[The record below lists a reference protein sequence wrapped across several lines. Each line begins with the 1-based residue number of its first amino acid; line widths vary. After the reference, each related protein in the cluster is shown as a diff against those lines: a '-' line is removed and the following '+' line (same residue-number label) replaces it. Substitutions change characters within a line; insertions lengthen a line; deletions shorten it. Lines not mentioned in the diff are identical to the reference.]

1 VTYEGGQKFEV
12 PDYAL
17 DKHTPRGRNMK
28 RGVEHFWQEGA
39 KVENHDGLADPYS
52 DEAFRIR
59 KEAKAAQKEQKKT
72 SRKTK

>member
-1 VTYEGGQKFEV
+1 
-12 PDYAL
+12 L
-17 DKHTPRGRNMK
+17 DRPHEKQSFGFRLIFRNRG

-59 KEAKAAQKEQKKT
+59 KEAKAAQKEQKKI